1 MSLADAIINASGGH
15 ADYSGKLS
23 VEEYPDRFF
32 DLHPSTYKKDGY
44 ILCDN
49 QVISA
54 DPKLLMRLLDHP
66 MAKLDYAVA
75 YWLFERIK
83 ERAPVLNDRFIVVS
97 EEYMW
102 DRQTSQLLTLPPNPK
117 TTNNKTTRRR
127 LEDERRRDEGIR
139 RGDDANPEREL
150 F

>member
-1 MSLADAIINASGGH
+1 MSLADAVINASGSQEN
-15 ADYSGKLS
+15 YSGKLS
-23 VEEYPDRFF
+23 VEDYPDRFF
-32 DLHPSTYKKDGY
+32 DLHPSTCKKDGY

-66 MAKLDYAVA
+66 RAKLDSASA

-83 ERAPVLNDRFIVVS
+83 ERAPVLDDRFIVVS
-97 EEYMW
+97 EHYMW
-102 DRQTSQLLTLPPNPK
+102 DRWTSQLLLLPSDAK

-127 LEDERRRDEGIR
+127 LEDERRRVEGIR
-139 RGDDANPEREL
+139 RGDDANPECEL